1 MTKSFTQ
8 NDLIRYI
15 YQEMTAAE
23 SDQFV
28 QTLHINPQIMQE
40 YLEVLETVEQL
51 DSLMM
56 EPSERI
62 STEIKNMAQSTSGLG
77 KV

>member
-28 QTLHINPQIMQE
+28 QNLHVSSLMMQE
-40 YLEVLETVEQL
+40 YLEALETIEQL

-62 STEIKNMAQSTSGLG
+62 STEIKNMAQSTSGLE

>member
-23 SDQFV
+23 SEQFV
-28 QTLHINPQIMQE
+28 QILHINPELMQE

-51 DSLMM
+51 DSLLM

-62 STEIKNMAQSTSGLG
+62 STEINNMAQSATGLE

>member
-62 STEIKNMAQSTSGLG
+62 SNEIKNMAQSATGLE